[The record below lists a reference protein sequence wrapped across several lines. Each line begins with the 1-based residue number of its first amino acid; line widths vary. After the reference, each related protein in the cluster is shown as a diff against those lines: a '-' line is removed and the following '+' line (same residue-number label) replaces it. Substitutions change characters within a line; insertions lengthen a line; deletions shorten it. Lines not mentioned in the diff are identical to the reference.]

1 MARWLFFAFAAAFFW
16 GTSPIAVKLIESE
29 IHPFAIAFY
38 RVVFTLPLFLV
49 FLFATGR
56 IRVVRVSFNRSL
68 LFKLIFLGAVGIFA
82 FNALFILGVDNTLAN
97 RSSLFVMTYPI
108 IIPALSVLLLQ
119 EKITIKKALGIA
131 LGFLGILVVFSPA
144 ENLMSFASQY
154 LAGDLL
160 SLSAGASW
168 AIFTV
173 MGKRWHLGLDPYT
186 ATFAFSIFGTIFLA
200 VLAIPFGILPE
211 ISPRDF
217 VVLLYMAA
225 FTVFVSYSVYMAAL
239 RLAHASRVGVVQFA
253 TPIVTAILSVTIL
266 TEPIGVSFVAG
277 LGLIGFGIYLAL
289 RA

>member
-49 FLFATGR
+49 FLYATGR
-56 IRVVRVSFNRSL
+56 IRVVRISLNKRL

-144 ENLMSFASQY
+144 ENLLNFAQY

-160 SLSAGASW
+160 SLAAGATW

-200 VLAIPFGILPE
+200 ILAIPFGILPE

-225 FTVFVSYSVYMAAL
+225 FTVFVSYSVYVAAL
-239 RLAHASRVGVVQFA
+239 RLTHASKVGVVQFA
-253 TPIVTAILSVTIL
+253 TPIVTAILSVAIL

-277 LGLIGFGIYLAL
+277 MGLIGLGIYLAL